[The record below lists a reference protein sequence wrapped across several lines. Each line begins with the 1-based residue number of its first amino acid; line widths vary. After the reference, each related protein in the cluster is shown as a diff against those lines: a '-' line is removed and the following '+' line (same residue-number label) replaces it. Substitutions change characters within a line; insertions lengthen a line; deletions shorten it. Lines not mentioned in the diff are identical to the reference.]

1 MPRSG
6 FSNSS
11 MMTFPPFAGM
21 VRKLIYANVAIYF
34 GLLLLQWI
42 APGTAGNLMMIG
54 ALTPTMVMHGA
65 VWQMVTYSFLQGG
78 LWAVVFNM
86 LSLWFVGAYL
96 EALYGTRWLTELYF
110 VSVIGAALCTIA
122 VSYTGIFHLTPGAT
136 TFGAMGGIF
145 GLLAAFGTRMGD
157 QQFLLFPLP
166 ISIRAKY
173 LVIIYILI
181 ALASLMQGPSGFA
194 YLAYLGGALF
204 GYFYAQQSPR
214 KGFVTAASERV
225 YGVRNAYY
233 RWKRRRAGKKFAV
246 YMRQN
251 SSKADAPRPDVIPD
265 PDKDRDP
272 NDRRW
277 MH

>member
-6 FSNSS
+6 SSNSS
-11 MMTFPPFAGM
+11 MMTFPPFTGI
-21 VRKLIYANVAIYF
+21 VRKLIYINVAVYF
-34 GLLLLQWI
+34 SLLLLQWI
-42 APGTAGNLMMIG
+42 APMLGTNLMMIG
-54 ALTPTMVMHGA
+54 ALTPTMVVHGA
-65 VWQMVTYSFLQGG
+65 LWQIVTYSFLQGG
-78 LWAVVFNM
+78 LWAIVFNM

-96 EALYGTRWLTELYF
+96 ETMYGARWLAELYF
-110 VSVIGAALCTIA
+110 VSVIGAALCTIGI
-122 VSYTGIFHLTPGAT
+122 SYTGVFHLTPAAT

-157 QQFLLFPLP
+157 QQFLMFPLP

-181 ALASLMQGPSGFA
+181 AVASMMQGPSGFA
-194 YLAYLGGALF
+194 YIAYLGGALF
-204 GYFYAQQSPR
+204 GYLYAKQSPR
-214 KGFVTAASERV
+214 KGFSTAATDRI

-233 RWKRRRAGKKFAV
+233 RWKRKRAGRKFEV
-246 YMRQN
+246 YMRKHTDDSQ
-251 SSKADAPRPDVIPD
+251 ATRPGVTHD